1 MIVNMD
7 IRCHEGVGPI
17 RFGMSPNEVRAALG
31 VDFSSF
37 KRSSKSIHP
46 CDHFSELECF
56 VYYDSADG
64 VVDAVEFAA
73 PAKPTLDGVMLLG
86 MSFTD
91 LLEKIG
97 QADPD
102 VAIESDGFT
111 SLRLG
116 IGGWAPAAEDR
127 PDDPVESVI
136 VFARGYYG

>member
-1 MIVNMD
+1 M
-7 IRCHEGVGPI
+7 
-17 RFGMSPNEVRAALG
+17 
-31 VDFSSF
+31 
-37 KRSSKSIHP
+37 
-46 CDHFSELECF
+46 
-56 VYYDSADG
+56 YYDNADG

-102 VAIESDGFT
+102 VAIESDGFM

-127 PDDPVESVI
+127 PDDPADSLI
-136 VFARGYYG
+136 VFARSYYD